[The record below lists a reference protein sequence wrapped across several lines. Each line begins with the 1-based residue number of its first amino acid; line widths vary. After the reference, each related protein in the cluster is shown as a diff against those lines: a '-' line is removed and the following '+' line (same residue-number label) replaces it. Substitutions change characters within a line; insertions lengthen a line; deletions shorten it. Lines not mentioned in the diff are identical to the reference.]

1 MKGPKADTVYFKGMW
16 SLLDAGVEI
25 ICNPV

>member
-25 ICNPV
+25 VCNPV